1 MKRQALAAI
10 LFALVVPT
18 ASAQVSDDVVR
29 IGVLTDMSSWGRDN
43 AGPGSAEGARMAAEE
58 VGGIVLG
65 KKIEIVVADHQMK
78 PDVGAQIAREWF
90 DTGRVDAIADVTN
103 SAIALAIH
111 NLARDKNRVALLSA
125 PGGQRNHQSILQPE
139 YGPLHL

>member
-1 MKRQALAAI
+1 MPFAVGTGRHGGCPSELRGRRALRSYVQEIRNMKRQALAAI

-65 KKIEIVVADHQMK
+65 KKIAIVVAD
-78 PDVGAQIAREWF
+78 
-90 DTGRVDAIADVTN
+90 
-103 SAIALAIH
+103 
-111 NLARDKNRVALLSA
+111 
-125 PGGQRNHQSILQPE
+125 
-139 YGPLHL
+139 